1 MKKFLQNLLFSRSA
15 SPVTDSSMM
24 RFLIFLPLL
33 SPIGTLLHNYKTF
46 LKTIIFSFIFV
57 IVQIIYGFIDVW
69 LDISQKTYFNFWW
82 LYLIM
87 IIANVIY
94 IIKNWKNEDN
104 LIAGICTL
112 FTWAP
117 LVFIIV
123 FFIAVAHLH

>member
-24 RFLIFLPLL
+24 RFLIFLPFL
-33 SPIGTLLHNYKTF
+33 SPIGALLHNFKTF
-46 LKTIIFSFIFV
+46 LKTIIFSFIF
-57 IVQIIYGFIDVW
+57 ITVQIIYGFIDVW

-123 FFIAVAHLH
+123 FFIAAAHLH